1 MFVSVFFA
9 FTYTIQGVQTMC
21 CADITVLELAVY
33 FTIYDISHIA
43 KTRLIQCDNYR
54 ILVVF

>member
-9 FTYTIQGVQTMC
+9 FTYTIQGVRTMC

-43 KTRLIQCDNYR
+43 KHA
-54 ILVVF
+54 